1 MSEDF
6 KNKPESYWKKKLT
19 PEQFYVCRQ
28 KGTEKPFTGDYNSFH
43 EKGLFYCVGCD
54 NELFSSVHKFDSGTG
69 WPSFSDAIKA
79 SHVELKEDRK
89 LFLVRIEVL
98 CHKCGAH
105 LGHVFPDGPLPS
117 GKRYCINSVALKFKP
132 QK

>member
-6 KNKPESYWKKKLT
+6 KDKPETYWKEKLT

-28 KGTEKPFTGDYNSFH
+28 KGTEKPFTGEYNSFY
-43 EKGLFYCVGCD
+43 EKGFFYCVACG
-54 NELFSSVHKFDSGTG
+54 NKLFSSAHKFDSGTG
-69 WPSFSDAIKA
+69 WPSFSEVIEV

-89 LFLVRIEVL
+89 FLLMRTEVL

-105 LGHVFPDGPLPS
+105 LGHVFPDGPPPS